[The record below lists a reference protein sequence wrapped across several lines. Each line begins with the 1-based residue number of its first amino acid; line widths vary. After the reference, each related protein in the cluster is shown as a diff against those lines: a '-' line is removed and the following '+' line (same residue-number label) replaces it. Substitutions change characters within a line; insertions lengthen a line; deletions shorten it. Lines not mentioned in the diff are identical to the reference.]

1 MKPSKPHYFLS
12 LIVAMALFMLSGCG
26 GGSGSPVA
34 LGTPVT
40 LASIS
45 VTPANPSLA
54 LGLTKQFTATGTYSD
69 GTTKDLTSSATWASS
84 NSGAATIAASGLAT
98 PVAPGTTSISASSG
112 NRSGSTTLTVIPAAL
127 VSIAVSPASPS
138 TPAGIA
144 TQLTATGTYTDAST
158 KDITTSVAWYSPDT
172 NIALV
177 GNFAASGL
185 VAPLSAGPVA
195 ISAHLNG
202 IAGSANL
209 TVTTPPSGGGNP
221 VVTTTRT
228 TTVSNSTQAL
238 SVAAGTPTQVE
249 DRTYYDTSVAVTSAP
264 AHGTAT
270 VNGQVLTYTP
280 TPGFTGTDTMITQE
294 VDLSGSVSTI
304 QVGDVVLGHNVNVN
318 TNTNTNT
325 VTITVAAP

>member
-1 MKPSKPHYFLS
+1 M
-12 LIVAMALFMLSGCG
+12 
-26 GGSGSPVA
+26 
-34 LGTPVT
+34 
-40 LASIS
+40 
-45 VTPANPSLA
+45 
-54 LGLTKQFTATGTYSD
+54 
-69 GTTKDLTSSATWASS
+69 
-84 NSGAATIAASGLAT
+84 
-98 PVAPGTTSISASSG
+98 
-112 NRSGSTTLTVIPAAL
+112 
-127 VSIAVSPASPS
+127 
-138 TPAGIA
+138 
-144 TQLTATGTYTDAST
+144 
-158 KDITTSVAWYSPDT
+158 AWYSPDT